1 MLFVVQFED
10 VYVGQ
15 PERLDERQQHMP
27 ADLAFLA
34 QHPDQVIAAG
44 ALRSSQEGTPLG
56 GIWIDNAPD
65 QVAVE
70 ALYQADPFWTA
81 GLRRSVRVHHWVKA
95 FWSPAFTDCMS
106 SFGVA

>member
-27 ADLAFLA
+27 AHLAFLA

-56 GIWIDNAPD
+56 GIWIVNAPA
-65 QVAVE
+65 QVATPLCPRPSLGQGLLV
-70 ALYQADPFWTA
+70 ASLHRLYEF
-81 GLRRSVRVHHWVKA
+81 LRRRLTV
-95 FWSPAFTDCMS
+95 
-106 SFGVA
+106 